1 MAVAL
6 TPLNVPGRA
15 GELLAELGDRAELH
29 DVYDEIGSPVYH
41 DVSVRDT
48 HEVRELVGLVRR
60 TPGAV
65 LELAAGSGRLTLPL
79 LALGREVTALEL
91 SGDMLELLDERL
103 AQAPGRLRERCVP
116 VRGDMSSFAL
126 GRRFEV
132 IVLGTTS
139 ISLLDEEGRAGLYA
153 AVREHLAPG
162 GRFLL
167 STVDIVTS
175 GGPGPDAVQAPA
187 EAEAE
192 AEAEPEAVIEAAGVS
207 GRVYRMHDYWP
218 AGSDTRTVTIFPA
231 TVGDEGP
238 VTVCTTTVGVLPADR
253 LETELERAGLTV
265 LSRHPLPGAWRY
277 RDVLLEV
284 GVTA

>member
-6 TPLNVPGRA
+6 TPSTVPGRA

-29 DVYDEIGSPVYH
+29 DVYDETGSTVYH
-41 DVSVRDT
+41 DFSLKDT

-91 SGDMLELLDERL
+91 SAGMLRLLDERL
-103 AQAPGRLRERCVP
+103 AQAPGRLRERCVA
-116 VRGDMSSFAL
+116 VRADMSSFAL

-139 ISLLDEEGRAGLYA
+139 VSLLDEEGRAGLYA

-167 STVDIVTS
+167 STADIVTS
-175 GGPGPDAVQAPA
+175 GAAGPAAGGEDGGEDGG
-187 EAEAE
+187 EAEV
-192 AEAEPEAVIEAAGVS
+192 EAVIEAVGAS
-207 GRVYRMHDYWP
+207 GRVYRMHDHWP
-218 AGSDTRTVTIFPA
+218 PGSDTRTVTIFPG

-238 VTVCTTTVGVLPADR
+238 VTVCTTTVGVLPAGR
-253 LETELERAGLTV
+253 LTAELAAAGLTV
-265 LSRHPLPGAWRY
+265 LAGHPLPGTGRY

>member
-6 TPLNVPGRA
+6 TPLSIPGRA
-15 GELLAELGDRAELH
+15 GQLVSQLGDRAELH
-29 DVYDEIGSPVYH
+29 DVYDETGSRVYH

-48 HEVRELVGLVRR
+48 HEVRELVALVRR
-60 TPGAV
+60 IPGAV
-65 LELAAGSGRLTLPL
+65 LELAAGSGRLTMPL
-79 LALGREVTALEL
+79 LALGREVTAVEL
-91 SGDMLELLDERL
+91 SAAMLELLSERL
-103 AQAPGRLRERCVP
+103 AEAPERLRERCVP
-116 VRGDMSSFAL
+116 VQADMSSFAL

-167 STVDIVTS
+167 STVDIVT
-175 GGPGPDAVQAPA
+175 PDDPEAA
-187 EAEAE
+187 EAV
-192 AEAEPEAVIEAAGVS
+192 PEAVIAAVGAG
-207 GRVYRMHDYWP
+207 GRAYRMHDYWP
-218 AGSDTRTVTIFPA
+218 AGADTRTVTIFPA
-231 TVGDEGP
+231 EIGDEGP
-238 VTVCTTTVGVLPADR
+238 VTVCTTTVGVLPVDQLGA
-253 LETELERAGLTV
+253 ELGRAGLTV
-265 LSRHPLPGAWRY
+265 LSGHPLPGAWRY

>member
-1 MAVAL
+1 M
-6 TPLNVPGRA
+6 
-15 GELLAELGDRAELH
+15 GDRAELH
-29 DVYDEIGSPVYH
+29 DVYDETGSPIYH
-41 DVSVRDT
+41 DFSLKDT

-91 SGDMLELLDERL
+91 SGGMLRLLDERL
-103 AQAPGRLRERCVP
+103 AQAPGRLRERCVT
-116 VRGDMSSFAL
+116 VRADMSSFAL

-139 ISLLDEEGRAGLYA
+139 VSLLDEEGRAGLYA

-167 STVDIVTS
+167 STADIVAS
-175 GGPGPDAVQAPA
+175 GAPGSDATGAAA
-187 EAEAE
+187 EV
-192 AEAEPEAVIEAAGVS
+192 EAVIEAVGAS
-207 GRVYRMHDYWP
+207 GRVYRMHDHWP
-218 AGSDTRTVTIFPA
+218 AGSATRTVTIFPA
-231 TVGDEGP
+231 TVGDDGP

-253 LETELERAGLTV
+253 LESELAGAGLTV
-265 LSRHPLPGAWRY
+265 LSRHPLPGTGRY

>member
-1 MAVAL
+1 MALAL
-6 TPLNVPGRA
+6 TPPNVPGRA
-15 GELLAELGDRAELH
+15 GRLVAELGDRAVLH
-29 DVYDEIGSPVYH
+29 DVYDDIGSLVYH

-48 HEVRELVGLVRR
+48 HEVRELVALVRR

-91 SGDMLELLDERL
+91 SDGMRELFAERL
-103 AQAPGRLRERCVP
+103 AQAPARLRERCVP
-116 VRGDMSSFAL
+116 VQADMSRFAL

-139 ISLLDEEGRAGLYA
+139 ISLLYEKGRAGLYA
-153 AVREHLAPG
+153 AVLEHLAPG

-167 STVDIVTS
+167 STVDVMTS
-175 GGPGPDAVQAPA
+175 DGPAPVPDTVAAVAD
-187 EAEAE
+187 
-192 AEAEPEAVIEAAGVS
+192 PEVELEVVGAS
-207 GRVYRMHDYWP
+207 GRTYRMHEYW
-218 AGSDTRTVTIFPA
+218 AADADTRTVTVFPA
-231 TVGDEGP
+231 TAADEGP

-253 LETELERAGLTV
+253 LEAELSGAGLTV
-265 LSRHPLPGAWRY
+265 LARHPLPAGGWRH

>member
-1 MAVAL
+1 M
-6 TPLNVPGRA
+6 TPPNVPGRA
-15 GELLAELGDRAELH
+15 GELLAALGDRAELH
-29 DVYDEIGSPVYH
+29 DVYDEVGSPIYH
-41 DVSVRDT
+41 DFSVTDT

-79 LALGREVTALEL
+79 LALGRQVTALEL
-91 SGDMLELLDERL
+91 SDGMLRLLDERL
-103 AQAPGRLRERCVP
+103 AQARGGLRERCVP
-116 VRGDMSSFAL
+116 VRADMSSFAL

-139 ISLLDEEGRAGLYA
+139 VSLLDEKGRAGLYA

-167 STVDIVTS
+167 STADIVPS
-175 GGPGPDAVQAPA
+175 PAPGPDAGETAA
-187 EAEAE
+187 EAEVE
-192 AEAEPEAVIEAAGVS
+192 VEAVIDAVGVS
-207 GRVYRMHDYWP
+207 GRVYRMHDHWP

-253 LETELERAGLTV
+253 LETELAAAGLTV
-265 LSRHPLPGAWRY
+265 LSRHPLPGAGRY

>member
-1 MAVAL
+1 M
-6 TPLNVPGRA
+6 TPPKVPGRA

-29 DVYDEIGSPVYH
+29 DVYDETGSPIYH
-41 DVSVRDT
+41 DFSLKDT

-91 SGDMLELLDERL
+91 SGGMLRLLDERL
-103 AQAPGRLRERCVP
+103 AQAPGRLRERCVT
-116 VRGDMSSFAL
+116 VRADMSSFAL

-139 ISLLDEEGRAGLYA
+139 VSLLDEEGRAGLYA

-167 STVDIVTS
+167 STADIVAS
-175 GGPGPDAVQAPA
+175 GAPGSDATGAAA
-187 EAEAE
+187 EV
-192 AEAEPEAVIEAAGVS
+192 EAVIEAVGAS
-207 GRVYRMHDYWP
+207 GRVYRMHDHWP
-218 AGSDTRTVTIFPA
+218 AGSATRTVTIFPA
-231 TVGDEGP
+231 TVGDDGP

-253 LETELERAGLTV
+253 LESELAGAGLTV
-265 LSRHPLPGAWRY
+265 LSRHPLPGTGRY